1 MGKSKVK
8 NSGRVVAVDVLR
20 GLTICLMIL
29 VDDNVGEEFEF
40 LHHPVWTGL
49 SLADFVFPCFIT
61 LMGVSMFFSLGKFNF
76 EPNGKSIFRI
86 IRRFVLLFLA
96 GWIISRICV
105 GIDSVFD
112 GGGFFAAALDLSG
125 LRIMGVLQRIAVC
138 YLFAGLIVLFVHNRK
153 ALIGIIVALLVG
165 YSIILGF
172 GNGYDLS
179 DSNVLIVFDKAVLT
193 PEHMYN
199 KMTTYD
205 GSRMLFD
212 PEGLLSSIPCIAQTL
227 MGFLIG
233 GLLKDKDKD
242 GKTKVLYMFIIG
254 FALLVAGY
262 LISLFIPAF
271 KKAWTM
277 PFVLIMVGVDVGF
290 LALLTWIIDVK
301 KKNKWCKFFQVYGSN
316 AIVSFAAMDILWV
329 LLDDLGLT
337 IIPYNLLLPICFGC
351 EGVASLITT
360 ILFILLLYVL
370 LYFLDKKKIYIRL

>member
-8 NSGRVVAVDVLR
+8 NSGRVLAVDVLR

-29 VDDNVGEEFEF
+29 VDDNVGKEFEF
-40 LHHPVWTGL
+40 LHHPVWTGI

-86 IRRFVLLFLA
+86 IRRFALLFLA

-112 GGGFFAAALDLSG
+112 GGGFFVAALDLSG

-290 LALLTWIIDVK
+290 LALLT
-301 KKNKWCKFFQVYGSN
+301 
-316 AIVSFAAMDILWV
+316 
-329 LLDDLGLT
+329 
-337 IIPYNLLLPICFGC
+337 
-351 EGVASLITT
+351 
-360 ILFILLLYVL
+360 
-370 LYFLDKKKIYIRL
+370 

>member
-1 MGKSKVK
+1 
-8 NSGRVVAVDVLR
+8 
-20 GLTICLMIL
+20 
-29 VDDNVGEEFEF
+29 
-40 LHHPVWTGL
+40 
-49 SLADFVFPCFIT
+49 
-61 LMGVSMFFSLGKFNF
+61 
-76 EPNGKSIFRI
+76 
-86 IRRFVLLFLA
+86 
-96 GWIISRICV
+96 
-105 GIDSVFD
+105 
-112 GGGFFAAALDLSG
+112 
-125 LRIMGVLQRIAVC
+125 MGVLQRIAVC

-316 AIVSFAAMDILWV
+316 AIVSFAAMDIL
-329 LLDDLGLT
+329 
-337 IIPYNLLLPICFGC
+337 
-351 EGVASLITT
+351 
-360 ILFILLLYVL
+360 
-370 LYFLDKKKIYIRL
+370 